1 MIATK
6 HEPSANE
13 PSANEPSANE
23 PSATTPLRPAPVRLL
38 RKTNLWRD
46 AALRYRRNWLA
57 MIALCVVAT
66 LLFVA
71 LFADFLAPTRYDFAV
86 ISEARQFPSAKH
98 WLGTDEVGRDML
110 SRLIYGARISLIVGF
125 SVQGIALLIGVPLGI
140 AAGFL
145 GGWVDFLVMRLVELI
160 TSIPQTLF
168 ALFLVVIFG
177 GGLFNIVFAI
187 GLISWVELCR
197 LMRAQILS
205 LREKE
210 FVEAARV
217 IGVPNWQIGARHLL
231 PNALTPLIVAVTF
244 GIPAAI
250 FAEAGLSFLGIGI
263 NDPLPSWGKMV
274 GNSFAYI
281 RVYWHIGLFPTVA
294 IAITML
300 SFSFVGDGLRD
311 ALDPRLR
318 K

>member
-1 MIATK
+1 MIAANSETA
-6 HEPSANE
+6 PSK
-13 PSANEPSANE
+13 SAVPDPRS
-23 PSATTPLRPAPVRLL
+23 RQRVRG
-38 RKTNLWRD
+38 LWRD
-46 AALRYRRNWLA
+46 AARRFARNKLA
-57 MIALCVVAT
+57 MGALIIVVL
-66 LLFVA
+66 LLFIAV
-71 LFADFLAPTRYDFAV
+71 FADLIAPTRYDYAV
-86 ISEARQFPSAKH
+86 LAEAREFPSARH

-110 SRLIYGARISLIVGF
+110 SRLIYGARISLTVGF
-125 SVQGIALLIGVPLGI
+125 SVQALAILIGVPLGI
-140 AAGFL
+140 AAGFF
-145 GGWVDFLVMRLVELI
+145 GGWVDFVVMRLIEVF

-187 GLISWVELCR
+187 GLIGWVDLCR

-210 FVEAARV
+210 FVESARALGLPAWR
-217 IGVPNWQIGARHLL
+217 IGLRHLL

-281 RVYWHIGLFPTVA
+281 RVYWHIGLFPTLL

-311 ALDPRLR
+311 ALDPRLKR
-318 K
+318 

>member
-1 MIATK
+1 MIAANSETATSK
-6 HEPSANE
+6 SAL
-13 PSANEPSANE
+13 PDPRSRQRA
-23 PSATTPLRPAPVRLL
+23 RG
-38 RKTNLWRD
+38 LWHD
-46 AALRYRRNWLA
+46 AARRFARNKLA
-57 MIALCVVAT
+57 MGALIVVVL

-71 LFADFLAPTRYDFAV
+71 VFADLIAPTRYDYAV
-86 ISEARQFPSAKH
+86 LSEAREFPSSRH

-110 SRLIYGARISLIVGF
+110 SRLIYGARISLTVGF
-125 SVQGIALLIGVPLGI
+125 SVQALAILIGVPLGI

-145 GGWVDFLVMRLVELI
+145 GGWVDFVVMRLIELF

-187 GLISWVELCR
+187 GLIGWVDLCR
-197 LMRAQILS
+197 LTRAQILS

-210 FVEAARV
+210 FIESARAL
-217 IGVPNWQIGARHLL
+217 GVPAWRIGLRHLL

-281 RVYWHIGLFPTVA
+281 RVYWHIGMFPTLL

-318 K
+318 R